1 MIPENLKMNGVKLR
15 FWQINPET
23 GPMMG
28 SWAIDSL
35 IIDSPLN
42 ISSLMPQDMSPGSQ
56 LPMYNDIHTEWT
68 RQTQTNKPLQWDKIS
83 KLENTF
89 GQRLWWRTV
98 NTNISTSLG

>member
-1 MIPENLKMNGVKLR
+1 
-15 FWQINPET
+15 
-23 GPMMG
+23 MG

-98 NTNISTSLG
+98 NTNISTGLGLDSVTYCGCSNTSKPLVGWSNA